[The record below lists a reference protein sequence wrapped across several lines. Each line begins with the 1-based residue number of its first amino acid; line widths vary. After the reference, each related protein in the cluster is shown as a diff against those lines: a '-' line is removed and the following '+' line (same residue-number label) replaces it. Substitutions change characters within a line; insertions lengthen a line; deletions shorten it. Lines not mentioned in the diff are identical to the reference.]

1 MMQVIVVRHVP
12 EEQIGMCGR
21 VPHHAFE
28 QFEHELDTLEMSGA
42 VVERLAGDENNPA
55 LPLVRVNGAL
65 LSSGRYP
72 SRREW
77 VRAIGAARRAEHAAG
92 FAAHAA

>member
-1 MMQVIVVRHVP
+1 MQVVVIRHVP
-12 EEQIGMCGR
+12 AEQVGMCGR
-21 VPHHAFE
+21 VPLRAFE
-28 QFEHELDTLEMSGA
+28 QFEHELDALEMSGA
-42 VVERLAGDENNPA
+42 VVERLAGDASNA
-55 LPLVRVNGAL
+55 SLPLVRINGTL

-77 VRAIGAARRAEHAAG
+77 VHAIGQARRGEHAAG